1 MTTYTAEI
9 PNSILW
15 DRGAIDDLLGMGAI
29 TITFTYETSSR
40 ASAIQELSHEFDWRN
55 MDREFWDK
63 RLSGKRGTR

>member
-15 DRGAIDDLLGMGAI
+15 DRAAIEDLLGAGAI
-29 TITFTYETSSR
+29 TVTYTYEASSR
-40 ASAIQELSHEFDWRN
+40 TAAIRELGDEFDWRN
-55 MDREFWDK
+55 MDRTFWDQ